1 MRVGAPPVVGQ
12 TSGQNT
18 QTVNKRHTDVVVE
31 DRVVVNDREE
41 YNPRRTRSTEK
52 KTDTASR
59 PLNSGNGHKDT
70 NDSGGSTDS
79 GSRKLRFKSRSYVE
93 VAKRCLTEKGHSLKQ
108 TVTRIKI

>member
-1 MRVGAPPVVGQ
+1 M
-12 TSGQNT
+12 
-18 QTVNKRHTDVVVE
+18 NKRHTDVVVE

-59 PLNSGNGHKDT
+59 PLKSGNGHKDT
-70 NDSGGSTDS
+70 NDSGGSIDS
-79 GSRKLRFKSRSYVE
+79 GSRKLRFKSGYLE
-93 VAKRCLTEKGHSLKQ
+93 AAKKGLLQRAHSLEQ